1 MGADVNSGVVPW
13 DSGPKHPKLW
23 APTWWWR
30 ARRQQNPLC
39 RRWSPTERLAAS
51 LVGLVALVG
60 IAAIAFAMAVVNLAG
75 KTRSQQETQARHQV
89 TATVL
94 DMSADVTTDAS
105 VLGAVPASY
114 SERLSWTWRNR
125 AHVGEQ
131 TSVTALPAGTTT
143 TVWVD
148 DAGELAT
155 TPWSTGD
162 TSLAVVTVGVA
173 GIVGTVLL
181 TMLGWLLFDRWLSQ
195 RRAELWQVEWEHV
208 APIWSGHTRP

>member
-1 MGADVNSGVVPW
+1 M
-13 DSGPKHPKLW
+13 
-23 APTWWWR
+23 WWWR
-30 ARRQQNPLC
+30 ARWQHNLLF
-39 RRWSPTERLAAS
+39 RRWSPTERLVAS

-60 IAAIAFAMAVVNLAG
+60 IVAIAVAMAAVNVAG

-89 TATVL
+89 SATVL
-94 DMSADVTTDAS
+94 DLSADLTTDAS

-114 SERLSWTWRNR
+114 SEQLSWTWRNR

-131 TSVTALPAGTTT
+131 SSVSALPPGTTT

-155 TPWSTGD
+155 TPWSTSD
-162 TSLAVVTVGVA
+162 TDLAVVTVGAA
-173 GIVGTVLL
+173 GVIGTVLL
-181 TMLGWLLFDRWLSQ
+181 TMLDWFLFDRWLSR
-195 RRAELWQVEWEHV
+195 RRAELWQVEWEQV